1 MSKLFA
7 LFERSSDAAFAV
19 DDQQR
24 IIFWNQTAETLT
36 GYPAAAALGQPCWE
50 LLAGIT
56 QEGNPLCSA
65 HCPILLQIKAGQ
77 PTANMDM
84 AIRTNNGLML
94 PVNFSTI
101 PVGPEGWNGA
111 KSLLIHLLRPL
122 QKTDERFG
130 ALRLYLLGPLRAQRQ
145 DGSFINSP
153 YWQSPAVRAL
163 LVLLVQAHPQ
173 HVHQAVLAET
183 LWPEL
188 PPKLAQ
194 GALDTAVTHL
204 RLCLE
209 PELASPWD
217 SRTILQSATG
227 YRLHAD
233 IPVWIDLEYV
243 TRQLENAR
251 LEPNPRRAS
260 QMLTEVLV
268 LFRGDYLA
276 DLCKTAVWTS
286 QQHLKAQNLQIA
298 ALETLG
304 DLQQQLGQPQ
314 EAKKHYLSA
323 LMLDPDGDS
332 AYQKLIHLALPHG
345 SKVAALQYC
354 QRLANALRSELDII
368 LDEEFRQ
375 LLQET

>member
-7 LFERSSDAAFAV
+7 LFEHSSDAAFAV
-19 DDQQR
+19 DEDLR
-24 IIFWNQTAETLT
+24 IIFWNQTAANLT
-36 GYPAAAALGQPCWE
+36 GYSATATLGQPCWH
-50 LLAGIT
+50 LLAGT
-56 QEGNPLCSA
+56 TKEGMPMCSA
-65 HCPILLQIKAGQ
+65 HCPILQQIKAGQ
-77 PTANMDM
+77 SISNMDM
-84 AIRTNNGLML
+84 AIRVSSGLRV

-101 PVGPEGWNGA
+101 PVGPEGWNGD
-111 KSLLIHLLRPL
+111 KPLLIHLLRPL
-122 QKTDERFG
+122 QKPDERFG
-130 ALRLYLLGPLRAQRQ
+130 KLRLYLLGPLRVQRQ
-145 DGSFINSP
+145 DGSFINGP
-153 YWQSPAVRAL
+153 YWQTPEVRAL

-173 HVHQAVLAET
+173 PIHQAALAET

-209 PELASPWD
+209 PGLSAPANSRYVLSVNASYHLNED
-217 SRTILQSATG
+217 VSI
-227 YRLHAD
+227 
-233 IPVWIDLEYV
+233 WIDLDYA
-243 TRQLENAR
+243 TCQLENAR
-251 LEPNPRRAS
+251 LEPNPHRAS
-260 QMLTEVLV
+260 QMLVETLHF
-268 LFRGDYLA
+268 FRGDYLA

-286 QQHLKAQNLQIA
+286 QQHLKAQNLQIT

-323 LMLDPDGDS
+323 LMLNPDGHS